1 MHFTES
7 TKGWRDMN
15 RARTLTL
22 MLGTSVGLLAALS
35 ASATAQDGTPPVIA
49 APSPPAMPAPP
60 VIAAPSPAMP
70 APPFAT
76 APSPAMPPPVYVFGE
91 PHYRSPGLAVALSLQ
106 PLPIDLG
113 NFYAENLGW
122 GVAYTAIE
130 VSLLAPM
137 MWMTGEHMNHGMG
150 DDRTWSGRE
159 TGTMMGLVS
168 GYIVVKVIS
177 GLHAGYAAQ
186 AFDRFY
192 EPRTTALIAP
202 VRGGALLTWA
212 GGL

>member
-1 MHFTES
+1 M
-7 TKGWRDMN
+7 KRPRRLM
-15 RARTLTL
+15 LTL
-22 MLGTSVGLLAALS
+22 GASVGLLAARS
-35 ASATAQDGTPPVIA
+35 PAASAQD
-49 APSPPAMPAPP
+49 SAPP
-60 VIAAPSPAMP
+60 LAVSPSPAMP
-70 APPFAT
+70 APPPVAS
-76 APSPAMPPPVYVFGE
+76 PSPTMPAPPPVYIFGE
-91 PHYRSPGLAVALSLQ
+91 PRYRSPGLAVALSLQ

-122 GVAYTAIE
+122 GVTYTAME

-150 DDRTWSGRE
+150 ADRTWSGRE

-168 GYIVVKVIS
+168 AYVVVKVIS

-202 VRGGALLTWA
+202 VRGGALLARPLPLSPSQPGT
-212 GGL
+212 